1 MCMQITV
8 HLRPDIARHLAERS
22 PPTGESKELRQTLSR
37 FGLTLM
43 PLHPGTDDPEL
54 KTQYWIQVPDETTA
68 DQVIE
73 QLLALKATQAAYL
86 KPPDAMP

>member
-1 MCMQITV
+1 MQITV
-8 HLRPDIARHLAERS
+8 HLRPDIARNLAERS
-22 PPTGESKELRQTLSR
+22 PPTSETKELRQILSG
-37 FGLTLM
+37 FGLTLT

-54 KTQYWIQVPDETTA
+54 QTQFWIQVDDQATA

-73 QLLALKATQAAYL
+73 QLLSLKATQAAYL